1 MLLYIRTK
9 YLVSFSNLQK
19 NNMIF
24 FWQVYMK
31 EKEIEYTVLKLLGK
45 GRYDLF
51 IGRGIYERLH
61 RAINYWWY
69 YFKC

>member
-1 MLLYIRTK
+1 
-9 YLVSFSNLQK
+9 
-19 NNMIF
+19 MIF
-24 FWQVYMK
+24 FWQMYMK